1 MADYEFLDLKPYK
14 GYDVQKAWKV
24 DNDGKRIGKV
34 VYVVSDDEDVIGEEY
49 KSVAEAH
56 RFIDSISK

>member
-1 MADYEFLDLKPYK
+1 MADYEFLDLKPYR
-14 GYDVQKAWKV
+14 GYSIQKAWKV

-49 KSVAEAH
+49 KSIAEAH
-56 RFIDSISK
+56 RFIDSISE